1 MTETNNVRTRYAPSP
16 TGHLHIGGARTA
28 LFCYLFA
35 RKEQGQFV
43 VRIEDTDQER
53 NVANAEQGML
63 DGLKW
68 LGLDWDESVDIG
80 GPYGPYRSMNRLDTY
95 EPYIQQL
102 LQDGKA
108 YYCYCTKEELDEERE
123 RQQARGEMPR
133 YSGRC
138 RRLSEQEI
146 KQFQSEGRQPTVRF
160 RVPENETI
168 VVDDLVRGEVTFES
182 DGIGDFV
189 IARPDG
195 RPMYNFAV
203 TVDDALMK
211 ITHVVRAE
219 EHLSNTPLQVLLYKA
234 LGFPVPRFAHASLIL
249 NKDRQKMSKRDES
262 IIQFVDQYQKLGY
275 LPEALVNYFALLG
288 WAPPEPRAEDE
299 IFSLE
304 ELIELF
310 SLERLSK
317 APAVFDPEKLKW
329 MNNHYIKQADP
340 ERIVNLCLPF
350 LEEAGLVARKR
361 SQEQDEW
368 VRRLIGL
375 YQEQLHYG
383 AEIVELSRLFFQDD
397 LNYNDEGK
405 AILSEAHVRDVLET
419 FREQLRQQED
429 VNPDILKQ
437 VFKATQKQ
445 TGQKGKK
452 LFMPVRVALT
462 GSVHGPDLR
471 ETLTL
476 IGRDKIERR
485 LARVLDNDSLLV
497 SK

>member
-1 MTETNNVRTRYAPSP
+1 M
-16 TGHLHIGGARTA
+16 
-28 LFCYLFA
+28 
-35 RKEQGQFV
+35 
-43 VRIEDTDQER
+43 
-53 NVANAEQGML
+53 
-63 DGLKW
+63 
-68 LGLDWDESVDIG
+68 
-80 GPYGPYRSMNRLDTY
+80 
-95 EPYIQQL
+95 
-102 LQDGKA
+102 
-108 YYCYCTKEELDEERE
+108 
-123 RQQARGEMPR
+123 
-133 YSGRC
+133 
-138 RRLSEQEI
+138 
-146 KQFQSEGRQPTVRF
+146 
-160 RVPENETI
+160 
-168 VVDDLVRGEVTFES
+168 
-182 DGIGDFV
+182 
-189 IARPDG
+189 
-195 RPMYNFAV
+195 
-203 TVDDALMK
+203 
-211 ITHVVRAE
+211 
-219 EHLSNTPLQVLLYKA
+219 
-234 LGFPVPRFAHASLIL
+234 
-249 NKDRQKMSKRDES
+249 
-262 IIQFVDQYQKLGY
+262 
-275 LPEALVNYFALLG
+275 
-288 WAPPEPRAEDE
+288 
-299 IFSLE
+299 
-304 ELIELF
+304 
-310 SLERLSK
+310 
-317 APAVFDPEKLKW
+317 
-329 MNNHYIKQADP
+329 
-340 ERIVNLCLPF
+340 PF